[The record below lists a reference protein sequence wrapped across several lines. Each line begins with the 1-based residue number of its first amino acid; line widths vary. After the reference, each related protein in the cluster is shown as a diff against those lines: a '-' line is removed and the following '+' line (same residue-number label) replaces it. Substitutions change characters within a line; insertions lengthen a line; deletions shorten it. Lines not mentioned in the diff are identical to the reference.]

1 MSDKDKYCLG
11 PNVVTV
17 EREGEDFYAL
27 RITEGEY
34 ENVIFTIGQVRIIE
48 NEDQTDA
55 TLKYDF
61 KIDQVPEQYNIK
73 ELNDNINFKN
83 TIGNILVDILDEH
96 ADINAE
102 KPKETDTEQSST

>member
-1 MSDKDKYCLG
+1 MSNP

-17 EREGEDFYAL
+17 EREGADFYAL
-27 RITEGEY
+27 RVTEGEY
-34 ENVIFTIGQVRIIE
+34 ENVIFTIGKVQLVE
-48 NEDQTDA
+48 NEEKTEC

-61 KIDQVPEQYNIK
+61 KIDKVPEPYNIK

>member
-1 MSDKDKYCLG
+1 MSNP

-17 EREGEDFYAL
+17 EREGEQFYAL

-34 ENVIFTIGQVRIIE
+34 ENVIFTIGKVGFVE
-48 NEDQTDA
+48 NEEQTEC

-61 KIDQVPEQYNIK
+61 KIDKVPESYNIK
-73 ELNDNINFKN
+73 ELNDNIDFKN
-83 TIGNILVDILDEH
+83 TVGDILVSLLEESSKID
-96 ADINAE
+96 AE